1 MAFKQNWDTPDII
14 NQLRSLSRE
23 CSSVYNDGF
32 TSFEIK
38 KELYLIKEVV
48 DKALQDSPNFGHL
61 EQEWLDDR
69 EKKKVISI
77 LKKS

>member
-1 MAFKQNWDTPDII
+1 MAFKKNWDTPDII
-14 NQLRSLSRE
+14 TQLRSLARE

-48 DKALQDSPNFGHL
+48 DKAIHDSPEFGKL
-61 EQEWLDDR
+61 EKEWLDDR
-69 EKKKVISI
+69 EKKKLISI
-77 LKKS
+77 LKKG